1 MRYVS
6 PCTLECETRPGRISR
21 KGLVAL
27 APLVMVAWFAYW
39 TGLVSQFCCLPVLA
53 EAQHTF
59 HTGEHKT
66 QHAHHEGMLG
76 ALSPVTPMDH
86 EHCPQLKS
94 VELVPVSVE
103 MHTESVSKPNLIAS
117 SFAFSVPLSTF
128 SKPAGHTRYLQFHPP
143 PNRYLRTRR
152 LLI

>member
-6 PCTLECETRPGRISR
+6 PRPHEFETRLGRISR
-21 KGLVAL
+21 KRLVAL

-53 EAQHTF
+53 EAQHSLR
-59 HTGEHKT
+59 TGAYKT
-66 QHAHHEGMLG
+66 QHAHHESMLE

-94 VELVPVSVE
+94 VKLVPVSVE
-103 MHTESVSKPNLIAS
+103 MLTESLSKPILIAS